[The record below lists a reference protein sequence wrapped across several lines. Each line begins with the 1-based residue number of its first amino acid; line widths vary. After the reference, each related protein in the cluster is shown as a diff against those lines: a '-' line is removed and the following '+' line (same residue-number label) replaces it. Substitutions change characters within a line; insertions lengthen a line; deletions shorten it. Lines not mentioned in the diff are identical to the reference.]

1 MPATRSIRGRGVA
14 ILAVLGV
21 TACGGPTAPPVAT
34 QLAFSQQPTDATA
47 GGAISPALQVEIRDA
62 NGNLVARARDPVTL
76 AIGTNPPGGTLFGTK
91 TVSAVGGI
99 ATFAGLSIDKA
110 GSGYTLVASS
120 GSLASATSAAFGISP
135 AAVTQLLFTT
145 EPPATVE
152 GNVPLSPPVRVTLQD
167 AFGNVV
173 PTGTVTMSLD
183 AGPWAGSAL
192 AGTLT
197 ASAASGVATFVDLRV
212 DEPGFGYRLRA
223 SLGSA
228 VAISAAF
235 AAILTPS
242 ALAAGYAHTCAI
254 TVGGAYCW
262 GKGSSGELGSVGL
275 VSDSVPHPVAGG
287 LTFVEL
293 SGGLSYT
300 CGRTSS
306 GAGYCWGANSVGELG
321 NGSTTNS
328 FVPVQ
333 VSGSGTAPLAFTSV
347 GAGAGHTCGLV
358 VGGAVYCWGAGI
370 YGQLGNGTTTN
381 SSTPVQV
388 SGSGTAPLIFTTVG
402 VGDFHTCGVTTDQA
416 IYCWGQNV
424 FGQLGNGS
432 TTNSAAPVQVTA
444 SGTAPLTFT
453 TVSGGNSHTCGVTTG
468 NEAYCWGNNFQ
479 GQLGNGTTTSSATPV
494 QVSTAFGAL
503 QAVSAGG
510 FHTCAVGVRG
520 GVACWGANSFGQLG
534 DGTTTDRS
542 TPLVVDIGGV
552 SPTTVVAEGNHTCGW
567 GGLVGSAAYCWGS
580 NVYGE
585 LGIGTLA
592 VAQSSRPVRIVQ

>member
-1 MPATRSIRGRGVA
+1 MLATRSIRGRGVA

-21 TACGGPTAPPVAT
+21 TACGGPTAPPEAT

-47 GGAISPALQVEIRDA
+47 GGAISPARQVEIRDA

-300 CGRTSS
+300 CG
-306 GAGYCWGANSVGELG
+306 
-321 NGSTTNS
+321 
-328 FVPVQ
+328 
-333 VSGSGTAPLAFTSV
+333 
-347 GAGAGHTCGLV
+347 
-358 VGGAVYCWGAGI
+358 
-370 YGQLGNGTTTN
+370 
-381 SSTPVQV
+381 
-388 SGSGTAPLIFTTVG
+388 
-402 VGDFHTCGVTTDQA
+402 VTTGQG

-479 GQLGNGTTTSSATPV
+479 GQLGNGTTTSSARPV
-494 QVSTAFGAL
+494 QGSTAFRAV
-503 QAVSAGG
+503 QAVR
-510 FHTCAVGVRG
+510 AVGV
-520 GVACWGANSFGQLG
+520 
-534 DGTTTDRS
+534 S
-542 TPLVVDIGGV
+542 T
-552 SPTTVVAEGNHTCGW
+552 
-567 GGLVGSAAYCWGS
+567 
-580 NVYGE
+580 
-585 LGIGTLA
+585 
-592 VAQSSRPVRIVQ
+592 